1 MSSDIVIAI
10 TISAILVLWVVIYK
24 FWAHTLITRWIDSK
38 ALFISRR
45 MATATRR
52 AEERV
57 KMAKKSLGK
66 VMSDRINS
74 EKDLATAQQD
84 LQQWQNSAQVA
95 ANQNR
100 PDLVDKYT
108 ARQITAQTHVDQLQ
122 ARFDDLVLRET
133 QMEEALAT
141 IRGEYEKLVSLTRQ
155 LESRTAV
162 ATTKIEAA
170 QLLSEIGKNGS
181 ADVLQAIGLVENFES
196 QVSGNIKH

>member
-1 MSSDIVIAI
+1 
-10 TISAILVLWVVIYK
+10 
-24 FWAHTLITRWIDSK
+24 
-38 ALFISRR
+38 